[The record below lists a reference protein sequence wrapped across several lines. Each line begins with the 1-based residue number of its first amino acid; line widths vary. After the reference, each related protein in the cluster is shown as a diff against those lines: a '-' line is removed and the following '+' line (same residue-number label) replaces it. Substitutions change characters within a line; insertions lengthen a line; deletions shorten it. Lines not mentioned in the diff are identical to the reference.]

1 MMVASQ
7 NITRLPFKSSNKQT
21 LPSISIIIPTFNSA
35 KTLRQ
40 CLTSIAHQDYSP
52 GLVEII
58 VADGG
63 SVDSTLKIVSEFSH
77 ARVVHNRLRTGE
89 AGKAV
94 GAEHAKNEI
103 LAFIDS
109 DNILPSVDW
118 LRQMVIPFSDE
129 TVVGSEPLYYSHRR
143 MDPLIT
149 RYCALLGMNDTL
161 CLFLGNYD
169 RYCSLTGKWTET
181 RVTVSDMGSYLRII
195 LNGRSLPTLGA
206 NGFLVRAATIK
217 KLSFRSYLFD
227 VDMVYQLVSDGHNVF
242 AKVKVGIVHL
252 FARDLREYIRKTR
265 RRVSDYVHFDEI
277 ENRRYPWTQLGI
289 AKTQR
294 FILNTLLL
302 IPLVNAVAKGY
313 RRSPDNAW
321 LFHPMACWI
330 TLLVYA
336 SSSLGWLAKGVRR
349 NRTRESE

>member
-1 MMVASQ
+1 
-7 NITRLPFKSSNKQT
+7 
-21 LPSISIIIPTFNSA
+21 
-35 KTLRQ
+35 
-40 CLTSIAHQDYSP
+40 
-52 GLVEII
+52 

-63 SVDSTLKIVSEFSH
+63 SVDSTLHIASEFSG

-89 AGKAV
+89 AGKAI
-94 GAEHAKNEI
+94 GTDHARNEI

-109 DNILPSVDW
+109 DNILPSADW
-118 LRQMVIPFSDE
+118 LRKMVIPFSDE

-143 MDPLIT
+143 IDHLIT

-195 LNGRSLPTLGA
+195 LNGRSLPTMGA
-206 NGFLVRAATIK
+206 NGFLVRAAAIK
-217 KLSFRSYLFD
+217 GQSFRSYLFD
-227 VDMVYQLVSDGHNVF
+227 VDMVYQLVSEGHNVF

-252 FARDLREYIRKTR
+252 FARDLREYVRKTR

-277 ENRRYPWTQLGI
+277 ENRSYPWNQLGL

-294 FILNTLLL
+294 FILDTLLL
-302 IPLVNAVAKGY
+302 VPLINAAAKGY
-313 RRSPDNAW
+313 RKRPDRAW
-321 LFHPMACWI
+321 LFHPIACWI
-330 TLLVYA
+330 TMLVYG
-336 SSSLGWLAKGVRR
+336 SSSLGWLAKGVGR